1 LSELNNQ
8 AKKLNL
14 TNVQDPNTHRS
25 EKSMQQE
32 ILQNQNRILEEQHKM
47 IKDQQSTM
55 QHLISQSAPGDK
67 IDKIKDDLKQQT
79 AEFQNTF

>member
-1 LSELNNQ
+1 MSELNNQ

-32 ILQNQNRILEEQHKM
+32 ILLNQNRILEEQHKM